1 MRSNR
6 KSVDA
11 GLIIQKLL
19 IAEKLDI
26 EDENLLFMILELY
39 AFVVSCFV
47 VNLITKNMALF

>member
-1 MRSNR
+1 MRSNS

-19 IAEKLDI
+19 IAEKFDI